1 MNEQSESFLYEF
13 DTFRVDALKRQLLR
27 DGKPVQL
34 TSKAFETLLILVR
47 HRGATISKDDLMN
60 SIWSDTAVEE
70 NNLTQQISTLRKAL
84 GERVGEHRF
93 IVTVPGRG
101 YSFIAPVK
109 ENAVCETSEIVLQE
123 FTQSSITIDVCDDG
137 KESKAL
143 NKRFKFSALYRAF
156 AFAAAL
162 LILTFAVIW
171 FYPRGKITNAN
182 SAPKT
187 IAVLPFK
194 SLNAEGNDDFL
205 GTGMSD
211 TLIAKLGNL
220 QNLAVR
226 PTNSVIKYANDKRDA
241 IAAGRELKV
250 DAVLDGTVQ
259 RSGEQ
264 IRVTVQMLDVES
276 GRILWGQSFDS
287 KFSDIF
293 SVQDAISEEVAGALQ
308 LKLSGEEQ
316 KEIRA
321 HSTENIEAYQAYL
334 RGRYLWNKRNEE
346 SLNKAIGYFEQ
357 AINFDPNYALAY
369 SGVADS
375 YLVLN
380 FYGLSDLSSEETL
393 QRANQSVVKALE
405 LDEKLAEAHTSLAL
419 IHMLLEHD
427 SQATDSEFRRAIEM
441 NPNYATAH
449 HWYSDFLAMELR
461 DEEAMREIK
470 IAVTLDP
477 VSPIIGTT
485 LGERLYYARHYDEAI
500 VHLRR
505 IVEMDDRFFAAHFI
519 LGMAYE
525 QKEMFGEAIAEFQKV
540 RRLTRKRIEYETML
554 GHAYAV
560 SGNKKEAEKIL
571 DDIMKNGALPHDVA
585 LIYAGLGDNKRAIG
599 WLKKMNGKKSRW
611 FLKNDPRLDSLRS
624 NPEFQSLSGA

>member
-1 MNEQSESFLYEF
+1 MNEQSEIFLYEF
-13 DTFRVDALKRQLLR
+13 DTFRIDALKRQLLR

-34 TSKAFETLLILVR
+34 TSKAFETLLMLVR
-47 HRGATISKDDLMN
+47 HRGATVSKDDLMN

-101 YSFIAPVK
+101 YSFIAPVR
-109 ENAVCETSEIVLQE
+109 ENAGGETSEIVLQE
-123 FTQSSITIDVCDDG
+123 FTQSSITIDVCDDA
-137 KESKAL
+137 KENKSL
-143 NKRFKFSALYRAF
+143 NKSFKFSALYRAF
-156 AFAAAL
+156 ALAAAL
-162 LILTFAVIW
+162 LILTAAAIW
-171 FYPRGKITNAN
+171 FYPRSKPLSSN

-194 SLNAEGNDDFL
+194 SLNADGNDEFL

-226 PTNSVIKYANDKRDA
+226 PTNSVIKYANENRDA

-308 LKLSGEEQ
+308 LKLSSEEQ

-334 RGRYLWNKRNEE
+334 RGRYLWNKRSEQ

-357 AINFDPNYALAY
+357 AIKFDPNYALAY
-369 SGVADS
+369 AGVADS

-380 FYGLSDLSSEETL
+380 YYDMSDLAYEETL
-393 QRANQSVVKALE
+393 RRAKQAVLKALE
-405 LDEKLAEAHTSLAL
+405 LNDSLAEAHTSLAF
-419 IHMLLEHD
+419 INCSFERD
-427 SQATDSEFRRAIEM
+427 AQAADREFRRAIEL

-461 DEEAMREIK
+461 GEEAMREIK
-470 IAVTLDP
+470 IAVSLDP
-477 VSPIIGTT
+477 VSPIISTT
-485 LGERLYYARHYDEAI
+485 LGERLYYERQYDEAI

-505 IVEMDDRFFAAHFI
+505 IIEMDEGFFAAHFI
-519 LGMAYE
+519 LGMVYE
-525 QKEMFGEAIAEFQKV
+525 QKGMLDEAIAEFQKV
-540 RRLTRKRIEYETML
+540 RSLTRGQTEFEAML
-554 GHAYAV
+554 GHAFAI
-560 SGNKKEAEKIL
+560 SGNKREAEKIL
-571 DDIMKNGALPHDVA
+571 GEIIKRGAYPQTIA
-585 LIYAGLGDNKRAIG
+585 LIYVGLGDNKRAIE
-599 WLKKMNGKKSRW
+599 WLKKMDGKKSRW
-611 FLKNDPRLDSLRS
+611 FMKNDPRFDVLRS
-624 NPEFQSLSGA
+624 NPEFQLLSGV

>member
-27 DGKPVQL
+27 DGKPVSL
-34 TSKAFETLLILVR
+34 TSKAFETLLMLVR
-47 HRGATISKDDLMN
+47 HHGATISKDDLMN

-109 ENAVCETSEIVLQE
+109 ENANCETSEIVLQE

-137 KESKAL
+137 KGNKSLE
-143 NKRFKFSALYRAF
+143 KRFRKSSFYRAF
-156 AFAAAL
+156 AFAAAI

-171 FYPRGKITNAN
+171 FYSRSKAINSV

-194 SLNAEGNDDFL
+194 SLNADGNDDFL

-250 DAVLDGTVQ
+250 DVVLDGTVQ
-259 RSGEQ
+259 LSGGQ

-276 GRILWGQSFDS
+276 GRILWGQSFDES
-287 KFSDIF
+287 FSDIF

-308 LKLSGEEQ
+308 LKLSSEEE

-321 HSTENIEAYQAYL
+321 HSTDNIEAYQAYL
-334 RGRYLWNKRNEE
+334 RGRYLWNKRSEE
-346 SLNKAIGYFEQ
+346 GLNKAIGYFEQ
-357 AINFDPNYALAY
+357 AIALDPNYALAY

-375 YLVLN
+375 YLVLD
-380 FYGLSDLSSEETL
+380 FYGMSDLSCEETL
-393 QRANQSVVKALE
+393 RRAKQSVLKALE
-405 LDEKLAEAHTSLAL
+405 LNDALAEAHTSLAFV
-419 IHMLLEHD
+419 HMSLEHD
-427 SQATDSEFRRAIEM
+427 SQAADSEFRRAIAL

-461 DEEAMREIK
+461 NEEAMREIK
-470 IAVTLDP
+470 TAIALDP
-477 VSPIIGTT
+477 VSPIISTT
-485 LGERLYYARHYDEAI
+485 MGERLYYSRHYDEAI

-505 IVEMDDRFFAAHFI
+505 IVEMDENFFAAHFV

-525 QKEMFGEAIAEFQKV
+525 QKGMYAEAIAEFQKV
-540 RRLTRKRIEYETML
+540 LSLTRNQSEYEAML
-554 GHAYAV
+554 GHAFAV

-571 DDIMKNGALPHDVA
+571 DELMKNGAYPHDVA
-585 LIYAGLGDNKRAIG
+585 IIYAGLGDNKRAIE
-599 WLKKMNGKKSRW
+599 WLKKTDGKKSRW
-611 FLKNDPRLDSLRS
+611 FLKNDPRLDVLRS
-624 NPEFQSLSGA
+624 NPEFQILSGA

>member
-27 DGKPVQL
+27 DGAPVQL
-34 TSKAFETLLILVR
+34 TSKAFETLLMLVR
-47 HRGATISKDDLMN
+47 HRGATVSKDDLMN

-101 YSFIAPVK
+101 YSFIAPVR
-109 ENAVCETSEIVLQE
+109 ENAGVDASEIVLQE

-137 KESKAL
+137 KESKSLKTAR
-143 NKRFKFSALYRAF
+143 KSFAFYRAF
-156 AFAAAL
+156 ALAAAF
-162 LILTFAVIW
+162 LILTLAAIW
-171 FYPRGKITNAN
+171 FFPRSKVNNVN

-194 SLNAEGNDDFL
+194 SLDGNDDFL

-220 QNLAVR
+220 QNLTVR
-226 PTNSVIKYANDKRDA
+226 PTNSVIKYANNDRDA

-250 DAVLDGTVQ
+250 DAVLDGTIQ
-259 RSGEQ
+259 LSGGQ

-276 GRILWGQSFDS
+276 GKLLWGQSFDE
-287 KFSDIF
+287 KFSGIF

-334 RGRYLWNKRNEE
+334 RGRYLWNKRSEE
-346 SLNKAIGYFEQ
+346 SMNKAIGYFEQ
-357 AINFDPNYALAY
+357 AISLDPDYALAY

-375 YLVLN
+375 YLVLD

-393 QRANQSVVKALE
+393 RRAKKSVVKALE

-427 SQATDSEFRRAIEM
+427 SPASDSEFRRAIEL

-470 IAVTLDP
+470 TAVALDP

-485 LGERLYYARHYDEAI
+485 LGERLYYSRRYDEAI

-505 IVEMDDRFFAAHFI
+505 IVEMDDQFFAAHFL
-519 LGMAYE
+519 LGLAYE
-525 QKEMFGEAIAEFQKV
+525 QKEMLGEAIAEFQKV
-540 RRLTRKRIEYETML
+540 RRLTRKRSEYETML

-571 DDIMKNGALPHDVA
+571 DDIMKNGALPQDIA
-585 LIYAGLGDNKRAIG
+585 LIYAGLGDNKRALE
-599 WLKKMNGKKSRW
+599 WLKKLNGKKSRW
-611 FLKNDPRLDSLRS
+611 FLKNDPRLDALRS
-624 NPEFQSLSGA
+624 NPEFQSLPGA